1 MKYYVAN
8 LKRTIVK
15 VKSCKADY
23 LVKAQS
29 LSIKKAERLMS
40 RMSIG
45 LQSQLLKDGVSV
57 TEMLGIQLEIEEEQ
71 LNAWRKMVA
80 YIRKNDQPIHIQR

>member
-1 MKYYVAN
+1 
-8 LKRTIVK
+8 
-15 VKSCKADY
+15 
-23 LVKAQS
+23 
-29 LSIKKAERLMS
+29 
-40 RMSIG
+40 MSIG